1 MRTQKFVLLGVVLA
15 GIIAVTN
22 CSKGNADEKVNALS
36 ELPSVIS
43 KSGGAVIDSVTPMTI
58 SQRALIRFYI
68 LDKQKFQAKV
78 SSYDPLLDEGIFT
91 LHYSTVD
98 SLLMSFKCKTRDTL
112 YVKQVR
118 SPSGDADAVYVYYR
132 GQVYDARLE
141 SFDNVEREIRNI
153 TLYII
158 LLRSDIKDFLEKGS
172 LRFVYDCACERA
184 TRMISAG
191 FGGTGSASYRRA
203 LAAMNSYS
211 SFWGCG
217 NVRIV
222 GVDTSCE
229 PLSSH
234 GLCVTT
240 VEWTGDCPWYAIPFG
255 LA

>member
-15 GIIAVTN
+15 GFIAVTN
-22 CSKGNADEKVNALS
+22 CSKKEVSDKSSAVTEQL
-36 ELPSVIS
+36 SVIP
-43 KSGGAVIDSVTPMTI
+43 KGGSVMDSVTPMTI

-68 LDKQKFQAKV
+68 LDKQKYQARV
-78 SSYDPLLDEGIFT
+78 SSYDPLLDEGIFSLYYNT
-91 LHYSTVD
+91 TD

-118 SPSGDADAVYVYYR
+118 DPSGDADAVYVYYR
-132 GQVYDARLE
+132 GQTYDTRLE
-141 SFDNVEREIRNI
+141 SFDNVDREIRNI
-153 TLYII
+153 ALYII
-158 LLRSDIKDFLEKGS
+158 LLRRDIKDYFDKGS
-172 LRFVYDCACERA
+172 LRFVYDCSCDRK
-184 TRMISAG
+184 TRMLAVG

-203 LAAMNSYS
+203 VAAMNSYA

-217 NVRIV
+217 DVKVV

-240 VEWTGDCPWYAIPFG
+240 IDWTGNCPWYAIPWG